1 MVTGRPCFPLQLFD
15 LGVGALNKQHSRRTV
30 SAFLF
35 YIRITLQPQRP
46 IGRKE
51 NIRKTLFAFYHEGSF
66 PNVHNWICLY
76 RVILVFIFLPHVSLY
91 LDFALF
97 FQIHTSIYSSGH
109 SRTGWKAFGHVQLS
123 HKRRS
128 VAGMLITH
136 WTTQCIIVERV
147 HRTKVC
153 KVWTRSR
160 CILYKTVYRR
170 QMLSEVI
177 LVISRSN
184 YGFTFVR
191 FC

>member
-1 MVTGRPCFPLQLFD
+1 MKDRFPMSTIEYVYTVLFWFSFFFPMS
-15 LGVGALNKQHSRRTV
+15 HS
-30 SAFLF
+30 
-35 YIRITLQPQRP
+35 I
-46 IGRKE
+46 
-51 NIRKTLFAFYHEGSF
+51 
-66 PNVHNWICLY
+66 WISH
-76 RVILVFIFLPHVSLY
+76 F
-91 LDFALF
+91 F

-170 QMLSEVI
+170 QMLCEVI

-191 FC
+191 FSLTWLQAELDSSRSYNHYQSYMWLESLHCRLCQEQAWKSYKRS